1 MIKILLL
8 RFRRVHF
15 FKDRD
20 QDFTFLVVPLK
31 RLDTFL
37 LNQNHFSTKAYFQKS
52 TSRQQNLFKNQ
63 KDQGQGTL
71 NQNQNQP
78 LPL

>member
-37 LNQNHFSTKAYFQKS
+37 LNQNHFSTKAYFQKINL
-52 TSRQQNLFKNQ
+52 TTPLYQNLK
-63 KDQGQGTL
+63 KKKSW
-71 NQNQNQP
+71 
-78 LPL
+78 